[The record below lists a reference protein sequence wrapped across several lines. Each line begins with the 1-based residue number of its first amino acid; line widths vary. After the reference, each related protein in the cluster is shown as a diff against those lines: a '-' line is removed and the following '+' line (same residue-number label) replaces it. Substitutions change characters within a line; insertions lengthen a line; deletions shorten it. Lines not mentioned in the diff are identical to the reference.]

1 MKECYIIGYKP
12 CQNKETKENL
22 LRIIIEIKSQD
33 EKLIGN
39 NAIICFLNDT
49 EELRNFLNEAIEN
62 NTKVYYETT
71 DNIETGKTKI
81 TKFHF

>member
-1 MKECYIIGYKP
+1 MA
-12 CQNKETKENL
+12 
-22 LRIIIEIKSQD
+22 
-33 EKLIGN
+33 LITLKCLYPN
-39 NAIICFLNDT
+39 PLKKNH
-49 EELRNFLNEAIEN
+49 EAIEN

>member
-12 CQNKETKENL
+12 CQNKETKEDL
-22 LRIIIEIKSQD
+22 LRIIVEIKSKD
-33 EKLIGN
+33 EKLVGN
-39 NAIICFLNDT
+39 NVIVCFLEDN

>member
-39 NAIICFLNDT
+39 NAIICFLN
-49 EELRNFLNEAIEN
+49 EAIEN

>member
-22 LRIIIEIKSQD
+22 LRI
-33 EKLIGN
+33 
-39 NAIICFLNDT
+39 IICFLNDT